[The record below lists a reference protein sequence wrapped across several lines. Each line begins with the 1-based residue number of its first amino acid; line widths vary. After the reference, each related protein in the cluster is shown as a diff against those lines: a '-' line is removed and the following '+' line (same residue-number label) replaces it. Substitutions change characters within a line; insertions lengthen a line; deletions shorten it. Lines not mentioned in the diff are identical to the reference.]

1 MLQILPLHHM
11 LLHNGQLHYRIFG
24 IGVNVWLSAFCFQFF
39 FYLFHLFVDTVVAR
53 TISEWLLLLFYLS
66 FFFSSSLLLLSCFIF
81 FFILIDIAI
90 VSSISDIDMATILLP
105 LHSNIFMAFITVLS
119 VSSCL
124 IEQSMMTK
132 MRQFRSLCTRYC
144 SCLCLAFFAM

>member
-1 MLQILPLHHM
+1 MASFAIVSLASVSM
-11 LLHNGQLHYRIFG
+11 YG
-24 IGVNVWLSAFCFQFF
+24 FQRSVFNFF
-39 FYLFHLFVDTVVAR
+39 FIYFIYLLTPLSLVRLASGCYCFSTFPF
-53 TISEWLLLLFYLS
+53 SFLLLYCCCHVLF
-66 FFFSSSLLLLSCFIF
+66 F

-105 LHSNIFMAFITVLS
+105 LHSNIFMAFTTVLS